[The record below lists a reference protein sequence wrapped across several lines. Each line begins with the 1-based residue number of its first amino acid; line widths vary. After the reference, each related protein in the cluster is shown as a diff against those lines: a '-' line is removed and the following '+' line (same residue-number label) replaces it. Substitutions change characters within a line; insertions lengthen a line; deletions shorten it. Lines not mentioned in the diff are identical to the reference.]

1 MKEVTGGTAG
11 ESGCRLCLE
20 EARLEF
26 DFSMA
31 FQPIVNCR
39 QKTLFGYEALV
50 RGLNNEPA
58 HTIISRITDQN
69 RYLFDQLCRTKAIA
83 LAARLQLQQILSI
96 NFLPNAVYRPERCIR
111 TTLQA
116 ANEHH
121 FPVERIMFEITE
133 DERVS
138 DNQHIRDIIEYYRTR
153 GFITALDDF
162 GAGYSGLNRLADFQ
176 PDIIKLDMHLLRG
189 VDDDPR
195 RQAIVRHS
203 VAMCRELGITVL
215 AEGVETRE
223 ELACLQ
229 TMGVDLMQGY
239 FFARPGFETLP
250 PVDFTRF

>member
-1 MKEVTGGTAG
+1 M
-11 ESGCRLCLE
+11 SQ
-20 EARLEF
+20 
-26 DFSMA
+26 SN
-31 FQPIVNCR
+31 P
-39 QKTLFGYEALV
+39 
-50 RGLNNEPA
+50 
-58 HTIISRITDQN
+58 
-69 RYLFDQLCRTKAIA
+69 FDQLCRTKAIA
-83 LAARLQLQQILSI
+83 LAARLELQQILSI

-133 DERVS
+133 EERVS

-176 PDIIKLDMHLLRG
+176 PDIIKLDMNLLRG

-215 AEGVETRE
+215 AEGSKPERSWS
-223 ELACLQ
+223 AC
-229 TMGVDLMQGY
+229 
-239 FFARPGFETLP
+239 RPWGLT
-250 PVDFTRF
+250 